1 MGKMF
6 PFNYYC
12 NADQESIIHFL
23 DPWTKLVILFGIF
36 IFIFFF
42 TSPGTLICLFIL
54 LLIMARIAKIPL
66 GYMVYRLKFL
76 FWFFIMG
83 NLFYF
88 FFTPGRVLYH
98 IPWVHLSLTR
108 EGLAKGL
115 TLIFQL
121 CLIATA
127 SFLVLSTTSTVKLI
141 KSVQSIFYPFF
152 RVGINV
158 PDISLMMI
166 ISLQFIP
173 IVLAEGKRIIHIQM
187 MRGGNFQKKDLLAYT
202 KNLVHLVIPIFL
214 ALVRKAHTLA
224 LAIELRGYTGQVGR
238 QQFYLPRWHLR
249 DIIAFLLAGF
259 FMGGLVLGTK
269 YI

>member
-1 MGKMF
+1 MF

-12 NADQESIIHFL
+12 NDDKESVIHFL
-23 DPWTKLVILFGIF
+23 DPWTKLVILFGVF
-36 IFIFFF
+36 VFIFFF
-42 TSPGTLICLFIL
+42 TSPATLICLFIL
-54 LLIMARIAKIPL
+54 LLIVAKIAKIPL

-76 FWFFIMG
+76 FWFFIIG

-98 IPWVHLSLTR
+98 IPWAHLSLTW

-152 RVGINV
+152 
-158 PDISLMMI
+158 
-166 ISLQFIP
+166 QFIP

-187 MRGGNFQKKDLLAYT
+187 MRGAGVQEKGLLAYT

-224 LAIELRGYTGQVGR
+224 LAIELRGYTGQVGIFIVR
-238 QQFYLPRWHLR
+238 LFYGR
-249 DIIAFLLAGF
+249 IGF
-259 FMGGLVLGTK
+259 GD
-269 YI
+269 